1 MPDVDLALVA
11 KQLAAKFL
19 ENGNYAFA
27 GPLSGTALGGLSTA
41 AASVSD
47 VDAYSENSAF
57 AGLSVQSVG
66 YEHDRHDDIAPK
78 IHVYVVKGSRKAEQ
92 ELADS
97 ASAVP
102 IEIDRIGRVVV
113 RPEAAAGTTNK
124 GNIFEH
130 NGRLACGSSCAP
142 LWRNLCGHSWR
153 TRPKEFSPL
162 RSLQQSCNR
171 CLQPHSGRDAD
182 FGPSQHG
189 RAIWF
194 ARTYGNLPSF
204 RDLRAA

>member
-41 AASVSD
+41 TASVSD
-47 VDAYSENSAF
+47 VDAYFDNSAF

-78 IHVYVVKGSRKAEQ
+78 IHVYVVKGSRKAER
-92 ELADS
+92 EVADS

-142 LWRNLCGHSWR
+142 SGETYAGTVGALVRKNSRLYVLSNNHVIAA
-153 TRPKEFSPL
+153 
-162 RSLQQSCNR
+162 CNHTPVGTPI
-171 CLQPHSGRDAD
+171 LAPANMDG
-182 FGPSQHG
+182 
-189 RAIWF
+189 
-194 ARTYGNLPSF
+194 
-204 RDLRAA
+204 